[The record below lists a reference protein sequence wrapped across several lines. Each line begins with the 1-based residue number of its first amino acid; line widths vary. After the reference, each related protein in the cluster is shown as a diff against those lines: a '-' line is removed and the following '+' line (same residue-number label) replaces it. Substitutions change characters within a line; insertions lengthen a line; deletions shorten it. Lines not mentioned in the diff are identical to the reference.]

1 MARRKSTLTIQQLI
15 SGQIDR
21 KSTDWDRWLDCD
33 LYTELSY
40 RDGLFWV
47 KQIDTTDTA
56 QIPFWE
62 KSFDSVV
69 SARILFNKQKGET

>member
-1 MARRKSTLTIQQLI
+1 MAGDKSTLTIQQLI
-15 SGQIDR
+15 SGQVEQ
-21 KSTDWDRWLDCD
+21 KSTDWDNWLDCD

-62 KSFDSVV
+62 KSFDSLV
-69 SARILFNKQKGET
+69 SARILFNKQKGKL